1 MRSDEIKKGIDRAP
15 HRSLLYATGISKSSM
30 ERPFIG
36 ICSSFTD
43 LIPGHIGMRDLER
56 LIEKG
61 IHTGGGYSFIF
72 SVPGVCDG
80 IAMGHKGMHY
90 SLPSR
95 DLIADM
101 VETIVEAHRLDGVVF
116 ISNCDKIT
124 PGMLMG
130 AARLN
135 IPSMFVTAGPMH
147 SGYYKG
153 VRRSFVRDTFEA
165 IAKFR
170 KGEINE
176 CELEDL
182 EMCACPGQ
190 GSCSGLYTANTMA
203 CLTEAM
209 GLSLPGCATA
219 LAGFANKR
227 RIAFESGVAICK
239 LINENIKSRD
249 ILTKNSF
256 ENAITVDLAL
266 GGSTNTVL
274 HLPAIA
280 YEVGFKLPIELFDTF
295 SRKIP
300 NISKI
305 RPAGEYFIEDLDAA
319 GGIPAVL
326 KRLAPFIKNNKTVSG
341 LTISEIINKASI
353 DNDDVIRPLDKPYR
367 KEGGIAILKGNIA
380 PDGAVVKQSAVNE
393 DMFEFTGK
401 ALVFDSEEE
410 AMSTIINGKIE
421 EGSVIVIRFE
431 GPKGGPGMREM
442 LAPTAAISGSNIK
455 NVALI
460 TDGRFSGGSR
470 GPCIGHI
477 SPEAAEGGP
486 IALINNGDIIYINI
500 NKRELN
506 LLITDDELNKRKNKL
521 KPFKPKFN
529 SGSLAKYSRLIS
541 SASEGAIFKTIEGE
555 SW

>member
-15 HRSLLYATGISKSSM
+15 HRSLLYATGISKSAM
-30 ERPFIG
+30 DKPFIG

-80 IAMGHKGMHY
+80 IAMGHKGMHF

-135 IPSMFVTAGPMH
+135 IPSIFVTAGPMH

-176 CELEDL
+176 RELENL

-190 GSCSGLYTANTMA
+190 GSCSGMYTANTMA
-203 CLTEAM
+203 CLTETM

-227 RIAFESGVAICK
+227 RIAFESGIAICN
-239 LINENIKSRD
+239 LVENNITSRN

-300 NISKI
+300 NIAKI

-326 KRLAPFIKNNKTVSG
+326 KRLKPYIKNNKTVSG
-341 LTISEIINKASI
+341 LTIFEIIEYATI
-353 DNDDVIRPLDKPYR
+353 ENDDVIRPLDKPYR

-410 AMSTIINGKIE
+410 AMSAIINGKIE

-442 LAPTAAISGSNIK
+442 LAPTAAIAGSGLQK
-455 NVALI
+455 VALI

-486 IALINNGDIIYINI
+486 IALIKNGDKVYINI

-506 LLITDDELNKRKNKL
+506 LLVTDEELNKRKKEL
-521 KPFKPKFN
+521 KPFKAKYN
-529 SGSLAKYSRLIS
+529 IGSLAKYSRLIS
-541 SASEGAIFKTIEGE
+541 SASEGAIFKTVEGE
-555 SW
+555 PW